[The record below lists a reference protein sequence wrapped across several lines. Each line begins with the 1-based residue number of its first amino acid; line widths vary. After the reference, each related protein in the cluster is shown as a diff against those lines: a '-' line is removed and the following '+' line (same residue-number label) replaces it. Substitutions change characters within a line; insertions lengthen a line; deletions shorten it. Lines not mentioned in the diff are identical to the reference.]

1 MTTTTLTSANDA
13 VYLYEGYYGTI
24 GSGGSVQVMNGAV
37 LDGAGGTDTIYV
49 NWVSSLFTET
59 TDASGV
65 TTLSSASGK
74 SLQLIGFE
82 KISYANG
89 VTHTITATA
98 AASTTVGTSGN
109 DTLTGTTGAD
119 AMAGGMGDD
128 TYSVDN
134 AGDTVTENA
143 DAGTDSVQASV
154 TCILAANVEN
164 LTLIGSGA
172 IDGTGNDAANAL
184 TGNDAAN
191 TLTGLAGNDTLSGG
205 LGNDSLDGGDGSDS
219 LAGGDG
225 ADTLLGGKG
234 ADSLSGGKGADSL
247 AGGNGADVLTGGN
260 GADTL
265 TGGGGNDALSGGA
278 GADVLTGGA
287 GNDTLTG
294 GAGTDTLTGGADNDT
309 FAFAAYADL
318 GLGASADVI
327 ADFTAGADLIDLAA
341 LDADANAAGRQAF
354 VYVASFS
361 GTDATGEVSFADG
374 YISISTNA
382 DSAPEYQIR
391 VDTVGLTLDAT
402 NFLL

>member
-205 LGNDSLDGGDGSDS
+205 
-219 LAGGDG
+219 
-225 ADTLLGGKG
+225 
-234 ADSLSGGKGADSL
+234 
-247 AGGNGADVLTGGN
+247 
-260 GADTL
+260 
-265 TGGGGNDALSGGA
+265 
-278 GADVLTGGA
+278 
-287 GNDTLTG
+287 
-294 GAGTDTLTGGADNDT
+294 AGTDTLTGGADNDT